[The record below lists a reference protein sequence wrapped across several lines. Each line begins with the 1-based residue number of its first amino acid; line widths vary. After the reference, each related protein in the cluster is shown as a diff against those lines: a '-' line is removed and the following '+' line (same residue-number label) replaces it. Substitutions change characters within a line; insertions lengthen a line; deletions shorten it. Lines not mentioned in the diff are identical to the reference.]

1 MFALEGSKMYN
12 RDKFF
17 DGKSS
22 KKGQKKPKKT
32 SVFGSSQ
39 KCGKRRLKCQSM
51 CIYSE
56 AEKPTET
63 EV

>member
-1 MFALEGSKMYN
+1 MYN